1 MGGFGIDWHI
11 TDKHSAGT
19 LVIQWLSHRILL
31 LSTAPTTSPHNLPH
45 SVIYSPLAQQEQQF
59 ETFLTGRGED
69 RGRGGG
75 ENV

>member
-19 LVIQWLSHRILL
+19 LVIQWLSHHILL
-31 LSTAPTTSPHNLPH
+31 LST
-45 SVIYSPLAQQEQQF
+45 VIYSPLAQQEQQF

-69 RGRGGG
+69 RGRGEG